1 MKNEDF
7 KNLMQGVKELKAYKK
22 GALKPSRVF
31 DTSINPLEIR
41 NSLKMSQSEFA
52 SFLDVSLKTV
62 QNWEQHRSIPTG
74 AARSL
79 LKVVL
84 KRPKA
89 VMEALH
95 I

>member
-1 MKNEDF
+1 MT
-7 KNLMQGVKELKAYKK
+7 QV
-22 GALKPSRVF
+22 
-31 DTSINPLEIR
+31 
-41 NSLKMSQSEFA
+41 EFA
-52 SFLDVSLKTV
+52 DFLDVSLRTV

-79 LKVVL
+79 LKVVQ

-95 I
+95 V

>member
-1 MKNEDF
+1 MKDDDF

-22 GALKPSRVF
+22 GKLKPSRVF
-31 DTSINPLEIR
+31 DTSINPQEIR

-52 SFLDVSLKTV
+52 EFLNVSLKTV
-62 QNWEQHRSIPTG
+62 QNWEQHRSVPTG
-74 AARSL
+74 AAKSL
-79 LKVVL
+79 LKVVQ

-95 I
+95 V